1 MLVRKTRIQLV
12 AFVVIA
18 VLSVTYALIRFT
30 EVDRVF
36 GADGYTVRL
45 QLEESGGIF
54 SNAEITYRGYNI
66 GRVGQLRLT
75 ETGLEVDLAIEPDMP
90 PVPAD
95 LKAVITNRSAV
106 GEQFVDLQPQS
117 DGAPFLDDGSV
128 IPAAKATVPISSAEL
143 LADMNRFTSSVPIES
158 LRTVVD
164 ESYDAFNGTGKDLQ
178 VLLDTAREF
187 TRASQ
192 QHLPQTV
199 TLIEQGGTVL
209 DTQNEYADS
218 LKSFSRDLNK
228 LSETFAKS
236 DADFRRLIDIT
247 PQVATQL
254 SEVLAESGPGLGAL
268 IANLLTMSNLT
279 VTRLDGLEQAL
290 VTYPALSAGAHTPAP
305 GDGTAHLGLVLNTFD
320 PPACVKGYPRAEA
333 EASGAPGDYR
343 AGNNT
348 TPREPDTEA
357 YCAEPAG
364 SPISVRGA
372 QNAPYNGV
380 PVAPSEQQVAENS
393 DRPAESLEYMRGV
406 PGVSGGPGLTLDS
419 LGELLGLPG

>member
-1 MLVRKTRIQLV
+1 MLTRKTRVQLV

-18 VLSVTYALIRFT
+18 VLSVMYALIRFT

-54 SNAEITYRGYNI
+54 SNAEVTYRGYNI

-75 ETGLEVDLAIEPDMP
+75 ETGLEADLDIEPGMP

-106 GEQFVDLQPQS
+106 GEQFVDLQPQT
-117 DGAPFLDDGSV
+117 DGAPFLDRESV
-128 IPAAKATVPISSAEL
+128 IPAAKSAIPVSSAEL
-143 LADMNRFTSSVPIES
+143 LADMNSFTSSVPIES

-164 ESYDAFNGTGKDLQ
+164 ESYDAFSGTGEDLQ
-178 VLLDTAREF
+178 VLLDTSRDF

-192 QHLPQTV
+192 QNLSHTV

-209 DTQNEYADS
+209 DTQNEYAGS

-228 LSETFAKS
+228 LSETFARS
-236 DADFRRLIDIT
+236 DADFRRLIDTT
-247 PQVATQL
+247 PRVATQL

-279 VTRLDGLEQAL
+279 VTRLDGMEQAL

-305 GDGTAHLGLVLNTFD
+305 GDGTAHLGLVLNSFD

-348 TPREPDTEA
+348 TPREPDHEA

-380 PVAPSEQQVAENS
+380 PVAPSEQQVAANS
-393 DRPAESLEYMRGV
+393 DRPAESLAYMRGV
-406 PGVSGGPGLTLDS
+406 PGVSGGPGLTLNS